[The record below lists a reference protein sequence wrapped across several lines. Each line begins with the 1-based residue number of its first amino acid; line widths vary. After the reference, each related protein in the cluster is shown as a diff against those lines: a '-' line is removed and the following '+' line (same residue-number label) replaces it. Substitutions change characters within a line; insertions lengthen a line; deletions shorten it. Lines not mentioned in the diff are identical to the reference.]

1 MTAPVYDHTLVMNAR
16 DCAAQ
21 AHAGQLYGSMAH
33 LDETVRLLMK
43 MKVDSSTLAAG
54 YLHLAIAQGAEYVQ
68 VLSKR
73 FSSDVLATAQG
84 CNASSSGSRGR
95 AEALARQLA
104 VNPES
109 ARVVLAAGISLMC
122 RPAGALDSS
131 LRDEFA
137 RDLPYYWVVL
147 HGAEPLFAERLQ
159 DLSESPLAS
168 DFGRYA
174 LTS

>member
-21 AHAGQLYGSMAH
+21 AHAGQLYGSTTVMAH

-137 RDLPYYWVVL
+137 RDLPYYGVSSFSV
-147 HGAEPLFAERLQ
+147 Q
-159 DLSESPLAS
+159 
-168 DFGRYA
+168 
-174 LTS
+174 